1 MSMQFNNQPLIS
13 IIMNCYNGE
22 KYLSESIKSVLS
34 QTYQNWELIFWDN
47 RSDDKSAEI
56 FKSYKDKRFKYF
68 YANEHTPL
76 YKARNLAIEQSKGD
90 FISFL
95 DVDDLWSN
103 NKLELQIPYFNNS
116 DVGVVFSNLWLV
128 KKDVKKKR
136 LYINKKLPRGKIY
149 DELIDNYSIGIV
161 TAVIRKKLYLKSKKK
176 FDERFSI
183 VGDFDLF
190 TRLSKICLYES
201 IQEPL
206 AFYRLHGK
214 NLSTMNKEK
223 EIEEFELWMRENKFN
238 LSDLQTKKLQ
248 KNVNYRKFVNCKIDG
263 KYKECINIL
272 LNSKIGLFNIKNLL
286 ILFVPTVLL
295 KKLIWYYN
303 DFT

>member
-1 MSMQFNNQPLIS
+1 
-13 IIMNCYNGE
+13 MNCYNGE

-47 RSDDKSAEI
+47 KSDDKSAEI
-56 FKSYKDKRFKYF
+56 FKIYKDKRFKYF
-68 YANEHTPL
+68 YANEHTSL
-76 YKARNLAIEQSKGD
+76 YKARNLAIEKSKGD

-95 DVDDLWSN
+95 DVDDLWAN
-103 NKLELQIPYFNNS
+103 NKLELQIPYFNNP
-116 DVGVVFSNLWLV
+116 DVGVVFSNVWLI
-128 KKDVKKKR
+128 KKGTKKKK
-136 LYINKKLPRGKIY
+136 LFMKKKLPRGNIY
-149 DELIDNYSIGIV
+149 DELIDNYSIIIV
-161 TAVIRKKLYLKSKKK
+161 TTVIRKKLYLKSKKK

-190 TRLSKICLYES
+190 TRLSKMCLYES

-214 NLSTMNKEK
+214 NFSTINKEK
-223 EIEEFELWMRENKFN
+223 EVEEFELWMRENKFN

-263 KYKECINIL
+263 KYKKCTNML
-272 LNSKIGLFNIKNLL
+272 LNSKIGLFNIKNLFL
-286 ILFVPTVLL
+286 LFAPIFLL
-295 KKLIWYYN
+295 KKFMWFYN
-303 DFT
+303 DFK

>member
-1 MSMQFNNQPLIS
+1 MNTQFNNQPLIS

-47 RSDDKSAEI
+47 KSDDKSAEI
-56 FKSYKDKRFKYF
+56 FKIYKDKRFKYF
-68 YANEHTPL
+68 YANEHTSL
-76 YKARNLAIEQSKGD
+76 YKARNLAIEKSKGD

-95 DVDDLWSN
+95 DVDDLWIN
-103 NKLELQIPYFNNS
+103 NKLELQIPYFNNP
-116 DVGVVFSNLWLV
+116 DVGVVFSNVWMI
-128 KKDVKKKR
+128 KKDKKKKK
-136 LYINKKLPRGKIY
+136 LFMKKKLPRGNIY
-149 DELIDNYSIGIV
+149 DELIDNYSVIIV
-161 TAVIRKKLYLKSKKK
+161 TTVIRKKLYLKSKKK

-190 TRLSKICLYES
+190 TRLSKMCLYES

-214 NLSTMNKEK
+214 NFSTINKEK
-223 EIEEFELWMRENKFN
+223 EVEEFELWMRENKFN
-238 LSDLQTKKLQ
+238 LSDLQAKKLQ

-263 KYKECINIL
+263 KYKKCINML
-272 LNSKIGLFNIKNLL
+272 LNSKIGLFNIKNLFL
-286 ILFVPTVLL
+286 FFVPIFLL
-295 KKLIWYYN
+295 KKFMWFYN
-303 DFT
+303 DFK

>member
-1 MSMQFNNQPLIS
+1 MQFNNQPLIS